1 MPSNKRKFTWLII
14 ILLCGLAACAPTTA
28 APAPPTSTT
37 DATTA
42 PALNP
47 VTATP
52 ERILTPDP
60 DIATKTAPSAE
71 QTESEAQN
79 GSTASHPS
87 DIVLTYERAGGL
99 KGIGPGVIFW
109 TLYADGTV
117 MDSDGRSWQLPPAE
131 ITALVDSIM
140 ALGFADFEASYI
152 PEDTCCDRATHT
164 ITIYQDG
171 EVYQVSVLD
180 AADAPDELY
189 QALDLISEFLM
200 ALPT

>member
-1 MPSNKRKFTWLII
+1 M
-14 ILLCGLAACAPTTA
+14 
-28 APAPPTSTT
+28 APPPPT
-37 DATTA
+37 
-42 PALNP
+42 
-47 VTATP
+47 
-52 ERILTPDP
+52 
-60 DIATKTAPSAE
+60 
-71 QTESEAQN
+71 
-79 GSTASHPS
+79 PS

-117 MDSDGRSWQLPPAE
+117 MDSDCRSWQLPPAE

-189 QALDLISEFLM
+189 QALDLIGEFLM
-200 ALPT
+200 VLPT